1 MWAFSMHRTYIIQN
15 RRFQSSATI
24 LKRCQK
30 MRLTWK
36 CLLLR
41 SKKSFKILL
50 FSGMFNI
57 YWTAFLHR
65 LGSKILAQW
74 NIYNCYDFIST
85 DNHTINRI
93 DLKQKVS
100 IGFVHLWAASNRPLW
115 ATCAKTAA
123 PTWFAAE
130 LRYARWSALNEASYR
145 PNARRVIVSWCSKMQ
160 WADEQS
166 ITLFVLCYALLSM
179 FLEQ

>member
-1 MWAFSMHRTYIIQN
+1 MLWCELDSFFGGRHCTSTLWQIKYCCLFVHKSMWAFSMHRTYIIQN

-93 DLKQKVS
+93 DLIQKVS
-100 IGFVHLWAASNRPLW
+100 IR
-115 ATCAKTAA
+115 
-123 PTWFAAE
+123 
-130 LRYARWSALNEASYR
+130 R

-160 WADEQS
+160 CADEQS
-166 ITLFVLCYALLSM
+166 ITLFVLCYALLFM